1 MLRASAW
8 IRRGGSGLWGT
19 SFAFDYP
26 RFSTATHLI
35 DMSLPELK
43 DCKALYQ
50 EDKVA
55 NAGKCLSLLD
65 RAHEIFKNIPN
76 WEQNESMTNVVRSIT
91 ASKVELMSLLQVR
104 PLSDRGVNGLLPPP
118 MTTRAQS
125 TQVNDWIVRE
135 IRTTALRST
144 EDAWTRSDVEQ
155 LDTSCFLMGKF
166 VESFCLL
173 HPRRDPGSLAADRL
187 VSGQD
192 KELAMLALTK
202 LQELHKLAELA
213 SEKHGATHKSLR
225 WLPIKLLLLQ
235 AICTIP
241 ATGNL
246 EVSRKLIQQAGLQV
260 EEWGSKKTLV
270 ADVSQEPELGLL
282 MLFEAEIASR
292 VYNWMHFPKE
302 VIDEGV
308 VLLYQKACSFFST
321 KFDTAI
327 NHDAVMDGS
336 VGSRPNAFKLD
347 EASAAVRDYNLRD
360 YYSTC
365 LHSYGN
371 FLLSAPRADP
381 TKAIFP
387 KGETFTR
394 NPLLNVASGSD
405 MIFDDCKRPI
415 ALSID
420 TCRKNSQQALDRA
433 LQINRLLLPE
443 DRNNEKAAWMLL
455 SMACGFGDLR
465 DYLYAT
471 GLLSSASTAFLER
484 YGETSEEML
493 FLLRL
498 EERLL
503 NGMGSAK
510 ESETRKTKI
519 HSILAERATYAK

>member
-1 MLRASAW
+1 MLRSSSVRRSVWSA
-8 IRRGGSGLWGT
+8 G
-19 SFAFDYP
+19 FAFDYP
-26 RFSTATHLI
+26 RFTTATHLI
-35 DMSLPELK
+35 DMNLPELK
-43 DCKALYQ
+43 DCKALYH
-50 EDKVA
+50 EDKFG

-65 RAHEIFKNIPN
+65 RAHDIFQNIPDWN
-76 WEQNESMTNVVRSIT
+76 QNEQMSNVVRSIT
-91 ASKVELMSLLQVR
+91 ASKVELMSLLNVR
-104 PLSDRGVNGLLPPP
+104 PLSDRGANGLLPPP

-135 IRTTALRST
+135 VRSAALVTTG
-144 EDAWTRSDVEQ
+144 DAWTRSDVEQ
-155 LDTSCFLMGKF
+155 LDTSCYLMGKF

-187 VSGQD
+187 VCGAD
-192 KELAMLALTK
+192 KELAVLALTK
-202 LQELHKLAELA
+202 VKELQKLAELA
-213 SEKHGATHKSLR
+213 SQKHGATHKSLQ

-235 AICTIP
+235 AILTIP

-246 EVSRKLIQQAGLQV
+246 ETSRKLIQDAGLRV

-282 MLFEAEIASR
+282 MLFEAEMSSR

-308 VLLYQKACSFFST
+308 VLLYQKACNFFST

-336 VGSRPNAFKLD
+336 AGSRPGSVKLD
-347 EASAAVRDYNLRD
+347 EMSAAVRDYNLRD
-360 YYSTC
+360 YYSMC

-371 FLLSAPRADP
+371 FLLSAPRSDP
-381 TKAIFP
+381 KQAIFP
-387 KGETFTR
+387 KGETFNR

-405 MIFDDCKRPI
+405 IIFDDCKRPI
-415 ALSID
+415 SLSIE

-443 DRNNEKAAWMLL
+443 DRNNEKAGWMLL

-471 GLLSSASTAFLER
+471 GLFSSASNAFLER

-510 ESETRKTKI
+510 ESETRKNKI
-519 HSILAERATYAK
+519 STILSERAKFAK